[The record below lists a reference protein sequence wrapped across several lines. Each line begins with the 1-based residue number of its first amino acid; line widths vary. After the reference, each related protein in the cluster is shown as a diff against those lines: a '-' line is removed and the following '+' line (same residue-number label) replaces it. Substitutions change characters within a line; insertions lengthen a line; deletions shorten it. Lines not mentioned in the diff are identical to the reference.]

1 MRKQQEF
8 VANVL
13 MNFHLYLNRPPPKM
27 IRRIGPVADS
37 PVSITETPPSPSN
50 TSTAQNTSPAMSTN
64 TINSA
69 GTTSTPINK
78 SENVSSGSLDSNVK
92 PSEFLRHKHDEKLS
106 SVLLKFSHGN
116 IAKSG
121 SNSSSESLINS
132 TNNDENVNIESY
144 PISERVSKRNKY
156 LTK

>member
-1 MRKQQEF
+1 M
-8 VANVL
+8 
-13 MNFHLYLNRPPPKM
+13 LNGCVNSFDRPPPKM
-27 IRRIGPVADS
+27 IRRIGPMADS
-37 PVSITETPPSPSN
+37 PVAITETPATPSHTN
-50 TSTAQNTSPAMSTN
+50 TTQNTLPSMTTS

-78 SENVSSGSLDSNVK
+78 NENVSGGSLDSNVK

-106 SVLLKFSHGN
+106 SVMLKFSHGN

-132 TNNDENVNIESY
+132 TNNEENLNIESF
-144 PISERVSKRNKY
+144 PISERVSIFEETTN
-156 LTK
+156 